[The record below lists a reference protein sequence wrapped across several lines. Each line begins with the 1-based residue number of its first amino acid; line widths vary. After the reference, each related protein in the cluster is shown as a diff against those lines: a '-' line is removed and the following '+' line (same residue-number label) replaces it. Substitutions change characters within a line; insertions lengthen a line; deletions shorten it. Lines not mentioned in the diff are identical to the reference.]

1 MRYIVLV
8 ALREFL
14 ENVKTKG
21 FWLGIFVVPLLVTLA
36 VTVGNLIESTKPTR
50 HFVLVDRS
58 GTFEEPVER
67 ALDRIHQTEVLEALG
82 SYIQKH
88 ADPSKLTGLVERAA
102 EVGGGS
108 PEELLSKFASADEGA
123 LEWFLEQGG
132 AQSLLAALADVLDP
146 DAAPF
151 EEPKRSFRRVEPPPG
166 IDPRAD
172 LAETAAALK
181 PYLRGETEIEVDGEP
196 ARLFSAILIP
206 EEPGRSIAPAGAL
219 DAGALGAG
227 PPAVQYWSVNLADD
241 ELSEEVEESINE
253 EVRRREFEERGLDA
267 KEVREIQE
275 SRVAYTELDPKKQA
289 GSETVGLADKIR
301 QWAPVG
307 FVYFLWL
314 AIFTVAQMLL
324 NNMIEEKSNRL
335 VEVLLSSVTPA
346 ELMLGK
352 LFGIAAV
359 GLVVISSWIGYLL
372 AFLEY
377 KTDAEW
383 ALELLGVLKSTGLVP
398 MFLVYFALGYLL
410 YAGVFLTIG
419 SVCNTLKEAQN
430 LMMPIIVIMIVPLIT
445 MEFIPKD
452 PNGTVARILS
462 WIPVYTPFV
471 MMNRAAADPPLVD
484 RVGTL
489 VLLVLTTLAVLSLC
503 GRIFRVGIL
512 RTGQPPKLLEL
523 LRWVRGA

>member
-1 MRYIVLV
+1 MRYVVLV

-21 FWLGIFVVPLLVTLA
+21 FWLGIFVVPLLATLG
-36 VTVGNLIESTKPTR
+36 VTVGNLVESTKPTR
-50 HFVLVDRS
+50 DFVLVDRS
-58 GTFEEPVER
+58 GAFAGAVER
-67 ALDRIHQTEVLEALG
+67 ALDKIHQAEVLEALG
-82 SYIQKH
+82 DYIQRH
-88 ADPSKLTGLVERAA
+88 ADPSELTGLVERAA
-102 EVGGGS
+102 ELGS
-108 PEELLSKFASADEGA
+108 SGSEELLGKFASADERA
-123 LEWFLEQGG
+123 LDWFLEQGG
-132 AQSLLAALADVLDP
+132 AQSLLALLAEVLDP
-146 DAAPF
+146 NAPPF
-151 EEPKRSFRRVEPPPG
+151 EEPKRSFRRVELPSG

-172 LAETAAALK
+172 FAGIATALK
-181 PYLRGETEIEVDGEP
+181 PYLRGEVEIEVDGEP
-196 ARLFSAILIP
+196 ARLFAAILIP
-206 EEPGRSIAPAGAL
+206 EEPERSLVRP
-219 DAGALGAG
+219 GALGAG
-227 PPAVQYWSVNLADD
+227 TPGADAPAVQYWSINLADD
-241 ELSEEVEESINE
+241 QLSDEVERSINE

-267 KEVREIQE
+267 KAVQEIQA
-275 SRVAYTELDPKKQA
+275 SKVAFAELDPKKEA
-289 GSETVGLADKIR
+289 GAEAVGLADKIR

-359 GLVVISSWIGYLL
+359 GMIVISSWVAYLL

-377 KTDAEW
+377 KSDAGW
-383 ALELLGVLKSTGLVP
+383 AFELLGVLKSTGLVP

-462 WIPVYTPFV
+462 WIPIYTPFV

-489 VLLVLTTLAVLSLC
+489 ALLVLTTLAVLSLC

-523 LRWVRGA
+523 ARWVRGA